1 MVGGPNGPGLTPQ
14 KTSNF
19 WRKKLRLLEFFWEK
33 NSSPIFSKL
42 VRARAINPFILLVGT
57 IKPCNFYS
65 QHFLFRPFLSK
76 IFAGPFHRAKTM
88 SQGRTV
94 FYLALVFQ
102 RKCCHN
108 SFCEI
113 VTISFYYPQ
122 NSIVDKI
129 FFLHLSAVAAL

>member
-42 VRARAINPFILLVGT
+42 VRARAINPFILLVGN
-57 IKPCNFYS
+57 IKPYNFYS
-65 QHFLFRPFLSK
+65 YHFLFRPFLSK

-94 FYLALVFQ
+94 F
-102 RKCCHN
+102 
-108 SFCEI
+108 
-113 VTISFYYPQ
+113 
-122 NSIVDKI
+122 
-129 FFLHLSAVAAL
+129 

>member
-42 VRARAINPFILLVGT
+42 VRARAINPFILLVGN
-57 IKPCNFYS
+57 IKPYNFYS
-65 QHFLFRPFLSK
+65 YHFLFRPFLSK

-94 FYLALVFQ
+94 L
-102 RKCCHN
+102 
-108 SFCEI
+108 
-113 VTISFYYPQ
+113 
-122 NSIVDKI
+122 
-129 FFLHLSAVAAL
+129 